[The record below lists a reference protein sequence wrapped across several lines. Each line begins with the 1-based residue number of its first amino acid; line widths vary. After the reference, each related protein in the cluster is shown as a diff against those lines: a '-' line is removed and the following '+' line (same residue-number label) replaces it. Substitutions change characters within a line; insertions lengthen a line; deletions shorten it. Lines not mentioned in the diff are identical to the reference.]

1 MKLFAKLVLGV
12 LAYRFVKND
21 LRQGDSLHVGR
32 RSAGR
37 IDPPLNNGGL

>member
-1 MKLFAKLVLGV
+1 MKLFTKVVLGW
-12 LAYRFVKND
+12 LAYNLVKND

>member
-1 MKLFAKLVLGV
+1 MKLFAKIALGW
-12 LAYRFVKND
+12 LAYNLVKND

-37 IDPPLNNGGL
+37 IDPPINNGGL

>member
-1 MKLFAKLVLGV
+1 MKLFAKVALGWF
-12 LAYRFVKND
+12 AYNLVKND

>member
-1 MKLFAKLVLGV
+1 MKLFAKIVFGW
-12 LAYRFVKND
+12 LAYNLVKND

-37 IDPPLNNGGL
+37 INPPLNDGGL